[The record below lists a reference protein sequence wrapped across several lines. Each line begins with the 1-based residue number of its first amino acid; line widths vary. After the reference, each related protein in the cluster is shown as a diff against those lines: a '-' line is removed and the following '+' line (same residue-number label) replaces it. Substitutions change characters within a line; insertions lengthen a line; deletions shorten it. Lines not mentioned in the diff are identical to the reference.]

1 MPNFAGEAYMNLS
14 KFRKEKK
21 KKKKKIK
28 LRDTIKA
35 MKKMKEYKPTKI
47 PQRYKG
53 KNRQL
58 MEEIMN
64 D

>member
-1 MPNFAGEAYMNLS
+1 MPNFAGEAIMNLS
-14 KFRKEKK
+14 KKRK

-53 KNRQL
+53 RNRQL
-58 MEEIMN
+58 MKEIME